1 MEWIDVFKVTPS
13 TAGNN
18 DPASLEYILEDDEC
32 PLSILMNQP
41 PGQGKRYLF
50 LKNQRSRL
58 LCELVGLFRIAIL
71 SRTFNILSGCSW
83 TII

>member
-41 PGQGKRYLF
+41 PGQGKR
-50 LKNQRSRL
+50 
-58 LCELVGLFRIAIL
+58 
-71 SRTFNILSGCSW
+71 
-83 TII
+83 